1 MENNLQNIK
10 AVIFD
15 VDGTLSSQISW
26 TALTKDLGASVE
38 KHLEIFKEFKEQK
51 TTYEVSKKKL
61 LILWKETGNAKRQFL
76 EQLFIN
82 WPLRKDAEEIISFL
96 KNKEYLLCII
106 TGSFDLYA
114 QIIAKRLGIKYYF
127 ANTKLDW
134 DSKGNLTDFH
144 YFKDQASKKLEQFT
158 EFCKM
163 QNIKS
168 ENCVAVGDDE
178 NNIKLFKIMKGI
190 AVKSIHS
197 EPLEEI
203 AWKTINNLLELKEIL
218 SR

>member
-1 MENNLQNIK
+1 MENDLENIK

-15 VDGTLSSQISW
+15 VDGTLSPQISW

-38 KHLEIFKEFKEQK
+38 EHLKIFKEFQEQK
-51 TTYEVSKKKL
+51 TTYEVSKEKL
-61 LILWKETGNAKRQFL
+61 LILWQETGNAKRQFL

-82 WPLRKDAEEIISFL
+82 WPLRKDAEKIISFL

-127 ANTKLDW
+127 SNTKLDW
-134 DSKGNLTDFH
+134 DSKENLTNFH
-144 YFKDQASKKLEQFT
+144 YFKNQASKKLEQFT

-163 QNIKS
+163 QNIKP

-178 NNIKLFKIMKGI
+178 NNIKLFKIIKGI

-203 AWKTINNLLELKEIL
+203 AWKTINNLLEIKEIL
-218 SR
+218 NR